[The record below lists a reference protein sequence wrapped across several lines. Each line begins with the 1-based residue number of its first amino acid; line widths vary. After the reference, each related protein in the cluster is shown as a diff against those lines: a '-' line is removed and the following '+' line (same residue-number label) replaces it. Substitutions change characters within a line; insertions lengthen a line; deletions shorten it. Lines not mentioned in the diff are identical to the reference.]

1 MDFANATRQ
10 YKLKLGFS
18 LSGTREKNLLRL
30 TSGLDGVM
38 KLASRRNFKP
48 ASPREKM
55 PEHHPVRIGFHR
67 ETDFESLRQGIAQ
80 RVDFCVHHLLVVHE
94 ARSAVLFRKQIGRAS
109 CRERV

>member
-55 PEHHPVRIGFHR
+55 PEHDAVRIGFHR
-67 ETDFESLRQGIAQ
+67 ETDSNP
-80 RVDFCVHHLLVVHE
+80 
-94 ARSAVLFRKQIGRAS
+94 SGRAS
-109 CRERV
+109 RSASIFASITSLSYTKQGVPYFSANEVTSVPPI